1 LETVLKQGRFK
12 MADKQP
18 DVELRAYRIN
28 DFCRAYGFSRTT
40 VYKLIAAGTLR
51 TVLVGGRRLV
61 PRDAAEALL
70 SQGATDGKA
79 A

>member
-1 LETVLKQGRFK
+1 MANKQT
-12 MADKQP
+12 

-40 VYKLIAAGTLR
+40 AYKLIAVGTLR

-70 SQGATDGKA
+70 NGDTPSGRA

>member
-1 LETVLKQGRFK
+1 
-12 MADKQP
+12 MANKQP

-40 VYKLIAAGTLR
+40 VYKMIADGTLH

-70 SQGATDGKA
+70 NESAPSGRA